1 MHISWKKLAI
11 ALAILPFVV
20 MLAAWIGFFN
30 VGASSGH
37 WKITEWF
44 LHFAMRSAVRTYAL
58 AVEVPAALPR
68 HAIQPAA
75 GHFARGCAI
84 CHGAPGEPRSP
95 VVERM
100 LPQPPDLAGTV
111 GEWTD
116 AQLFRIVKHGVR
128 FTGMPAWPT
137 QERDDE
143 VWAMVA
149 FLRELPSMD
158 EATYRDLA
166 YGEKLAPPADAA
178 GTLRQVLADCARCHG
193 EDGLGRGPAI
203 PILAGQ
209 SEAYLLESLRAYA
222 QGGRTSG
229 MMGLP
234 ATAAGPR
241 FWPDLAKHFAAL
253 PTTQPGGA
261 GDPALVRRGREIAE
275 RGVRE
280 ASVPACLG
288 CHGRRD
294 RSPLYPSIAGQP
306 ERYIEAQLG
315 LFRAGKRGGT
325 RFGHLMANAAKGLG
339 DDDIRALAVYF
350 SLSAAPAA
358 TGVQSAR

>member
-20 MLAAWIGFFN
+20 VLAAWIGFFN

-58 AVEVPAALPR
+58 AVDVPEALPR

-95 VVERM
+95 VVTRM

-116 AQLFRIVKHGVR
+116 AQLFRIIKHGVR

-143 VWAMVA
+143 IWAMVA
-149 FLRELPSMD
+149 FLRELPAMD

-166 YGEKLAPPADAA
+166 YGETLTPPAGDAGA
-178 GTLRQVLADCARCHG
+178 LPQALADCVRCHG
-193 EDGLGRGPAI
+193 GNGRGRGPAI
-203 PILAGQ
+203 PVLAGQ
-209 SEAYLLESLRAYA
+209 SETYLFESLRAYA
-222 QGGRTSG
+222 EGSRASG
-229 MMGLP
+229 MMSLP
-234 ATAAGPR
+234 AIEAGPQ

-253 PTTQPGGA
+253 PTTHPGGG
-261 GDPALVRRGREIAE
+261 GDPVLVRRGREIAE
-275 RGVRE
+275 RGMKD
-280 ASVPACLG
+280 AGVPACLG
-288 CHGRRD
+288 CHGRQD
-294 RSPLYPSIAGQP
+294 RSPFYPSLAGQP
-306 ERYIEAQLG
+306 ERYIAAQLG

-325 RFGHLMANAAKGLG
+325 RFGHLMANAAKGLT
-339 DDDIRALAVYF
+339 DDDIRALAAYF
-350 SLSAAPAA
+350 SLSATPSA
-358 TGVQSAR
+358 TGTR

>member
-261 GDPALVRRGREIAE
+261 GDPTLVRRGREIAE

>member
-166 YGEKLAPPADAA
+166 YGEQLAPPADAA

-261 GDPALVRRGREIAE
+261 GDPTLVRRGREIAE

-280 ASVPACLG
+280 ASVPACRLSRKTG
-288 CHGRRD
+288 PQPTLSLHRR
-294 RSPLYPSIAGQP
+294 PA
-306 ERYIEAQLG
+306 
-315 LFRAGKRGGT
+315 
-325 RFGHLMANAAKGLG
+325 
-339 DDDIRALAVYF
+339 RALHRGAAWAVQGGKAGRNALRP
-350 SLSAAPAA
+350 SH
-358 TGVQSAR
+358 G

>member
-209 SEAYLLESLRAYA
+209 SEAYLLEACVPMR
-222 QGGRTSG
+222 
-229 MMGLP
+229 
-234 ATAAGPR
+234 
-241 FWPDLAKHFAAL
+241 
-253 PTTQPGGA
+253 
-261 GDPALVRRGREIAE
+261 
-275 RGVRE
+275 RE
-280 ASVPACLG
+280 AG
-288 CHGRRD
+288 Q
-294 RSPLYPSIAGQP
+294 AG
-306 ERYIEAQLG
+306 
-315 LFRAGKRGGT
+315 
-325 RFGHLMANAAKGLG
+325 
-339 DDDIRALAVYF
+339 
-350 SLSAAPAA
+350 
-358 TGVQSAR
+358 

>member
-20 MLAAWIGFFN
+20 VLAAWIGFFN

-58 AVEVPAALPR
+58 AVDVPEALPR

-95 VVERM
+95 VVTRM

-116 AQLFRIVKHGVR
+116 AQLFRLVKHGVR
-128 FTGMPAWPT
+128 FTGMPAWPA

-166 YGEKLAPPADAA
+166 YGERLAPPAGVA
-178 GTLRQVLADCARCHG
+178 GILRQALADCARCHG

-203 PILAGQ
+203 PVLAGQ

-222 QGGRTSG
+222 AGGRASG
-229 MMGLP
+229 MMSLP
-234 ATAAGPR
+234 AIAAGSHL
-241 FWPDLAKHFAAL
+241 WPDLARHFAAL
-253 PTTQPGGA
+253 PTTDPDGG
-261 GDPALVRRGREIAE
+261 GDPALVRRGKEIAG
-275 RGVRE
+275 RGVKA

-288 CHGRRD
+288 CHGRQD

-325 RFGHLMANAAKGLG
+325 RFGHLMANAAKGLTNE
-339 DDDIRALAVYF
+339 DIRALAAYF
-350 SLSAAPAA
+350 SLPAASSA
-358 TGVQSAR
+358 TGVQ